1 MAVPWNTKN
10 IYDNFLSNVSK
21 TNSVKPLTIVMHG
34 P

>member
-21 TNSVKPLTIVMHG
+21 NKPLTIVMHG